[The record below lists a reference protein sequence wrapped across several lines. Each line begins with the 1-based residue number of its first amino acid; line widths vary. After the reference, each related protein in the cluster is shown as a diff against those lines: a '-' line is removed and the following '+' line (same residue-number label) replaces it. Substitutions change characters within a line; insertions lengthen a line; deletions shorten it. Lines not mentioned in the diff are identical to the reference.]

1 MTEILGM
8 TYMTEAEQKIL
19 SKIHDNPWIVA
30 HMKNPSEEFLLSAVF
45 ENPHI
50 LRFVHNQSYELRLL
64 AVKLDYTALN
74 EVNGKTPEILRAAA
88 KHNNRGVMG
97 ADLTRKEIELYAN
110 SQNVKKFGLRAQ
122 TPRNR

>member
-8 TYMTEAEQKIL
+8 TYMTESERRML
-19 SKIHDNPWIVA
+19 PCVHDEPWIVA
-30 HMKNPSEEFLLSAVF
+30 QMKNPSEEFLLSAVF

-50 LRFVHNQSYELRLL
+50 LRFVHNQSFQLRLL

-88 KHNNRGVMG
+88 KRNDRGVMG
-97 ADLTRKEIELYAN
+97 ADLTREEIELYAN
-110 SQNVKKFGLRAQ
+110 AQNVKKFGFRAA
-122 TPRNR
+122 TYSR